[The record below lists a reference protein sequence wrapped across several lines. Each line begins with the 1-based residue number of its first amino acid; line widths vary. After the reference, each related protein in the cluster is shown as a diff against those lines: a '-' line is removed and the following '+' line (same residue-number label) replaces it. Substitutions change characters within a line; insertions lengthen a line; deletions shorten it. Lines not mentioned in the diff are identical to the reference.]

1 MQLNAL
7 VNTLD
12 DLLQPARF
20 ADYCPNGLQVEGR
33 AEVRTL
39 VTGVTASEALID
51 AAIALQAD
59 AILVHHGYFWK
70 GERAEVVGM
79 KRRRLG
85 KLITQDI
92 SLLAY
97 HLPLDAHPVL
107 GNNARLAER
116 LGLTREGPLFP
127 QDARAV
133 GDVGVLTH
141 PMTADAFSRHI
152 SQVLGREPLHI
163 SGAGGNEALIRRVA
177 WCTGGAQG
185 FIEQAIAMG
194 VEAYLSGEISEP
206 TVHAARESGV
216 HYWAMGH
223 HASERY
229 GVQAVGEWCAREL
242 GLIHHFVDIDNPA

>member
-1 MQLNAL
+1 MQLNAFL
-7 VNTLD
+7 QALD
-12 DLLQPARF
+12 DLLQPAKF
-20 ADYCPNGLQVEGR
+20 NDYCPNGLQVEGR

-51 AAIALQAD
+51 AAIALKAD

-70 GERAEVVGM
+70 GERAEIIGM
-79 KRRRLG
+79 KRRRIG
-85 KLITQDI
+85 KLISHDL

-97 HLPLDAHPVL
+97 HLPLDAHPTL
-107 GNNARLAER
+107 GNNEQLAQR
-116 LGLTREGPLFP
+116 LGFARESSLFP
-127 QDARAV
+127 QDPRAV
-133 GDVGVLTH
+133 GDVGTLV
-141 PMTADAFSRHI
+141 PAMTADAL
-152 SQVLGREPLHI
+152 SQRIEEVLGRKPLHI
-163 SGAGGNEALIRRVA
+163 AGSDKLIQRVA

-194 VEAYLSGEISEP
+194 VDAYFSGEISEP

-229 GVQAVGEWCAREL
+229 GVQALGEWCAREL
-242 GLIHHFVDIDNPA
+242 GLTHHFVDIDNPA

>member
-7 VNTLD
+7 LKTLD

-20 ADYCPNGLQVEGR
+20 NDYCPNGLQVEGR
-33 AEVRTL
+33 AEVRKL

-51 AAIALQAD
+51 AAIALNAD

-70 GERAEVVGM
+70 GERAEITGM
-79 KRRRLG
+79 KRRRIG
-85 KLITQDI
+85 KLISHDL

-107 GNNARLAER
+107 GNNAQLAQR
-116 LGLTREGPLFP
+116 LGFVREGALFP
-127 QDARAV
+127 QDSRAV
-133 GDVGVLTH
+133 GDVGILAQA
-141 PMTADAFSRHI
+141 MSADALSQHI
-152 SQVLGREPLHI
+152 GQVLGRKPLHI
-163 SGAGGNEALIRRVA
+163 AGRDKLIQRVA

-185 FIEQAIAMG
+185 FIEQAISMG
-194 VEAYLSGEISEP
+194 VDAYFSGEISEP

-229 GVQAVGEWCAREL
+229 GVQALGEWCAREL
-242 GLIHHFVDIDNPA
+242 GLTHHFVDIDNPA